1 MTGEVDVIDLKDS
14 PSPFSLVKYGTVL
27 IGGSIHAGQIQ
38 KRIRVFCRDHEE
50 ELRQKTLGLF
60 LCCMEKGEKAKD
72 QFDAVFPE
80 SLRSHAAAQGLFG
93 GEFDFDRMN
102 FLERKIVKKV
112 AGIEGS
118 VSSISDEAIERFMQD
133 LSQNQSDRS

>member
-1 MTGEVDVIDLKDS
+1 MTGEVDVIDLKDT
-14 PSPFSLVKYGTVL
+14 PSPALVKYRTVL

-38 KRIRVFCRDHEE
+38 KKVRAFCRDHEE

-60 LCCMEKGEKAKD
+60 LCCMEKGEKAKN
-72 QFDAVFPE
+72 QFDTVFPE
-80 SLRSHAAAQGLFG
+80 ALRSHAAAQGLFG

-112 AGIEGS
+112 AGVEGN
-118 VSSISDEAIERFMQD
+118 VSSISDEAIERFIED
-133 LSQNQSDRS
+133 LFQNQSDRS